1 MSGTS
6 VLYMSRRR
14 NIQVFEHEKL
24 TTNHN
29 YRGEALTEAELNAL
43 LTFNDQNQNE
53 YFVPIRDGVK
63 FTSYVGVIQIGTLT
77 LEILPKADKTHN
89 NSKEVYMQWRD
100 VLLTMLRICKH
111 INVNAVS
118 EANLKQRQS
127 SLLDLYFK
135 MYLKEIERIIHEGL
149 FKRYKPSTEN
159 INVWKGRI
167 RFSQHIQ
174 RNIITKDKFYTTHQ
188 IYSQDHVVN
197 QILKKALHVISV
209 VSSSPDIISQC
220 HKLLGHFEEVSDVKV
235 TDITFQKINP
245 SRKLRSY
252 QSAIKIANIIIL
264 NYSPEIKSG
273 GTKLLALL
281 FDMNTLWE
289 NFLFRMLKRMD
300 QSDYH
305 ISAQE
310 SQKFWEKKTVRP
322 DIVLTNK
329 VTNET
334 FIIDAKWKIIDTN
347 KPSDADL
354 KQMYVYN
361 LYWDAAKSML
371 LYPTNCEATEHFGSY
386 HKGREGE
393 NSCKLGF
400 LKVMDEHGKLDMRVG
415 ERILE
420 KLEVIHN

>member
-1 MSGTS
+1 MRSIRT
-6 VLYMSRRR
+6 
-14 NIQVFEHEKL
+14 IQVFEHERL
-24 TTNHN
+24 TIHDHN
-29 YRGEALTEAELNAL
+29 RDASLTRKELDAL
-43 LTFNDQNQNE
+43 LSFNDQNQNQ
-53 YFVPIRDGVK
+53 YFDPICDGVK
-63 FTSYVGVIQIGTLT
+63 FKSFVGVLQIGTLT
-77 LEILPKADKTHN
+77 LEILPKADRSHHN
-89 NSKEVYMQWRD
+89 STDVYRQWRD
-100 VLLTMLRICKH
+100 VLLTMLRVCKH

-159 INVWKGRI
+159 INVWKGRM

-174 RNIITKDKFYTTHQ
+174 KNIITKDKFYTTHQ
-188 IYSQDHVVN
+188 IYSQDHIVN
-197 QILKKALHVISV
+197 QILKKALQVISV
-209 VSSSPDIISQC
+209 VSSSHDIISQC
-220 HKLLGHFEEVSDVKV
+220 HNLLGYFEEVSDIKV

-252 QSAIKIANIIIL
+252 QSALKIANIIIL

-289 NFLFRMLKRMD
+289 NFLFRMLKRTD
-300 QSDYH
+300 QNDYH

-310 SQKFWEKKTVRP
+310 SQEFWKKKTVRP
-322 DIVLTNK
+322 DIVLTHK

-334 FIIDAKWKIIDTN
+334 FIIDAKWKIIDNN

-371 LYPTNCEATEHFGSY
+371 LYPTNHEDVEYFGSY

-400 LKVMDEHGKLDMRVG
+400 LKVLDGQGKLDMQVG
-415 ERILE
+415 DRILE
-420 KLEVIHN
+420 KLEQ